1 MSLSWKF
8 TPENIPVEPGDPP
21 SEERGNALL
30 REILQHTGEV
40 GYRYRLWPTLGYEY
54 ISDTVVNLLGYSARE
69 FYADPMLPG
78 RLVYPDDRDTMQRVL
93 DAPPGQEVEVRLRWI
108 RRDGRVASA
117 ELRCVI
123 TRDAEGRPLWID
135 GVARDVTQRDE
146 KRQRQQLIEWRGAA
160 RDSVGRTPRA
170 RVLIADDQELTRAGL
185 RLVLA
190 QDAGL
195 ELVGEAEDGSEA
207 VRLAQMLEP
216 DVALLDVNLPGMG
229 GLEAIRRVKSASPM
243 TSVLLLSMSVDAHVL
258 LEAVKAGAAGYIL
271 KEANDSALRSAI
283 WEVLSGDLAVD
294 QQLAREVLRQLA
306 TAATPAQSTPGDL
319 LSAREREVLA
329 LLARGYTNREI
340 AERLTVTA
348 STVKIH
354 VEHILAKLGVSDR
367 TQAAV
372 RAIELGY
379 VVMEPRRP

>member
-1 MSLSWKF
+1 MSHPWKF
-8 TPENIPVEPGDPP
+8 TPEDIPAEPGDPP
-21 SEERGNALL
+21 TEERGNALL
-30 REILQHTGEV
+30 RDILQHTGEV
-40 GYRYRLWPTLGYEY
+40 AYRYRFWPTLGYEY
-54 ISDTVVNLLGYSARE
+54 ISDSVVDLLGYSPGE
-69 FYADPMLPG
+69 FYTDPRLPG
-78 RLVYPDDRDTMQRVL
+78 RLVYPDDQEIMLRVM
-93 DAPPGQEVEVRLRWI
+93 DAPHGQEIEVNLRWI
-108 RRDGRVASA
+108 RRDGRVVAV
-117 ELRCVI
+117 ELRCVLS
-123 TRDAEGRPLWID
+123 RDVDGRPLWLD
-135 GVARDVTQRDE
+135 GVARDVTLRDQN
-146 KRQRQQLIEWRGAA
+146 RQRLQLIQWRGAM
-160 RDSVGRTPRA
+160 RDSVGRTPPA

-195 ELVGEAEDGSEA
+195 ELVGEAEDGREA

-216 DVALLDVNLPGMG
+216 DVALLDVKLPGMG
-229 GLEAIRRVKSASPM
+229 GLEATRRVKAASPM
-243 TSVLLLSMSVDAHVL
+243 TSVLLLSMSVDARLL

-283 WEVLSGDLAVD
+283 WEVLAGDLAVD

-306 TAATPAQSTPGDL
+306 NDVTPEPPTPADL

-340 AERLTVTA
+340 AERLTVTP
-348 STVKIH
+348 STIKIH

-379 VVMEPRRP
+379 VAMEPRRP